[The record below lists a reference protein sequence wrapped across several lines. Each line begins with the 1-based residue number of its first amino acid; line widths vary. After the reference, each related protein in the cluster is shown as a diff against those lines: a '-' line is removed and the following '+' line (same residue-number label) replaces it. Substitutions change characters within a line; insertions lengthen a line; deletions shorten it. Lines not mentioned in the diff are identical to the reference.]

1 MIAVRASNQVMRLLA
16 LACLLV
22 ACSTVTPTPAP
33 TGAQSAPP
41 SAAPR
46 TSDLGAYFDQ
56 PPDFPGYA
64 WTYQGQPVDTT
75 HGMNTIAAAGHCGWQ
90 AATLLHLPW
99 PLGMNPT
106 SGADVRRFVRDPK
119 LVTPQSH
126 LRGTLDLYAT
136 LPVDATATGYRYHT
150 IEVYISPSNQDVVY
164 FVGPAAVERWPRA
177 EPKTLCA

>member
-1 MIAVRASNQVMRLLA
+1 MRLLA
-16 LACLLV
+16 LALLIV
-22 ACSTVTPTPAP
+22 RCAAVTPTPAP
-33 TGAQSAPP
+33 TDAQSP
-41 SAAPR
+41 SPSVAPR
-46 TSDLGAYFDQ
+46 TSDLGAYFDR
-56 PPDFPGYA
+56 PPDFPGYP